1 MGLSQVDEA
10 DAEYL
15 FIGILD
21 VFGFENFKVNSLE
34 QFCINFTNEKLQ
46 NYFNKNIIESEQ
58 EEYLRESI
66 VWTEIEVPNSQPM
79 IDLVED
85 AKNGMFC
92 ILDSQCQA
100 PKPDVEAFDQEFF
113 KKNPKSTLVK

>member
-1 MGLSQVDEA
+1 MG
-10 DAEYL
+10 
-15 FIGILD
+15 
-21 VFGFENFKVNSLE
+21 VNSLE

-46 NYFNKNIIESEQ
+46 NFFNKNIIESEQ
-58 EEYLRESI
+58 EEYLRESV

-85 AKNGMFC
+85 SKMGMFT

-113 KKNPKSTLVK
+113 KKNNKSELVKRAKQKRKKKDAGKNKKKYFGGT